1 MVEIVLAWLEIHK
14 LGGVVQKKHGNVW
27 KNECIS
33 YYQKNIVQLVQ
44 SPPPPSFLSYS
55 FQREPLEVG
64 RAVIM
69 TTREVKQDPRP

>member
-44 SPPPPSFLSYS
+44 SPPPPPVFYLIHSK
-55 FQREPLEVG
+55 ENPL
-64 RAVIM
+64 R
-69 TTREVKQDPRP
+69 

>member
-14 LGGVVQKKHGNVW
+14 LGGVVQKNHGNDW

-44 SPPPPSFLSYS
+44 SPPPPVFYLIHSK
-55 FQREPLEVG
+55 ENPL
-64 RAVIM
+64 R
-69 TTREVKQDPRP
+69 